1 MQYLITILCIF
12 TRKKIHSTL
21 LFISEEENK
30 ENNVDDNN
38 LDDTDTDDKEKT
50 PELMINHLHQDSGIE
65 VNSQSSESSSQAT
78 VAVNKTS
85 NSSSNS
91 SNSGNSSTLSSN
103 NTRLIEAEQNPP
115 NIKEESNINIQT
127 NKKTIAKAAKKN
139 KKNKQNMESTSL
151 SQQSTTSNSIEA
163 SRDKKDNINGSE
175 QAALKLAAS
184 AAERLGAAAATPG
197 SMPNYL
203 TTNPVTTT
211 SVSVFPSSSAPI
223 SSSPSNTAV
232 VSTPTAAT
240 SATNNNNNNKKSR
253 TNKQTSPSASGPA
266 NKNNKKVPGSSGS
279 GVPTSTASG
288 GTVPAAAGPVPDAGW
303 KEVVRKSKKVIVPA
317 NAISRVIGRGGCN
330 INAIREMSGAH
341 IEVEKLQ
348 GKVSQQTERT
358 ILIKGSAEATRQANT
373 WIQQIINSPDKDM
386 TDILGK
392 NYLST
397 KAALQTTIQS
407 TVIGKNTSKPEFTQ
421 IFPNLPLINFFF
433 SFFLYSK
440 QQSQQW
446 KSHSSVAQPDP
457 INDHYNRK

>member
-1 MQYLITILCIF
+1 
-12 TRKKIHSTL
+12 
-21 LFISEEENK
+21 
-30 ENNVDDNN
+30 
-38 LDDTDTDDKEKT
+38 
-50 PELMINHLHQDSGIE
+50 MINHLHQDSGIE
-65 VNSQSSESSSQAT
+65 VNSQSSESSSAT
-78 VAVNKTS
+78 AVNKTS

-184 AAERLGAAAATPG
+184 AAERLGAAAAIPG

-223 SSSPSNTAV
+223 SSTPSNTAV
-232 VSTPTAAT
+232 ASTPTAAT
-240 SATNNNNNNKKSR
+240 SATNNNNNSNKKSR
-253 TNKQTSPSASGPA
+253 TNKQTSPSTSGPA

-407 TVIGKNTSKPEFTQ
+407 TVIGKNTSKVKTSLT
-421 IFPNLPLINFFF
+421 PNLLK
-433 SFFLYSK
+433 S
-440 QQSQQW
+440 SQIY
-446 KSHSSVAQPDP
+446 P
-457 INDHYNRK
+457 

>member
-12 TRKKIHSTL
+12 TRKKNSLYYL

-151 SQQSTTSNSIEA
+151 SQQSTTSNTIEA

-184 AAERLGAAAATPG
+184 AAERLGAAAAIPG
-197 SMPNYL
+197 SMPNYS
-203 TTNPVTTT
+203 NPVTTT

-240 SATNNNNNNKKSR
+240 SATNNNNNKKSR

-421 IFPNLPLINFFF
+421 IFPNLPLINFF